1 MEATRELWTSADALN
16 HDRIDY
22 NQNGSGELNIGT
34 MLIAN
39 LIVKKKKNSVHSFRG
54 YFNFNYDI
62 FFKLSCL
69 WRLL

>member
-39 LIVKKKKNSVHSFRG
+39 LIVKKKKIQYTLSEG
-54 YFNFNYDI
+54 ILILIMIYFLN
-62 FFKLSCL
+62 
-69 WRLL
+69 